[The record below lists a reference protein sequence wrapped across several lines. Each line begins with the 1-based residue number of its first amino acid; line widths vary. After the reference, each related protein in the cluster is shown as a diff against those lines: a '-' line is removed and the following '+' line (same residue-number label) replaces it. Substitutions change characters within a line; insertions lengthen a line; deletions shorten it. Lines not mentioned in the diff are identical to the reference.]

1 MSKIYEA
8 LRQHQ
13 LKRTP
18 DVTPLPPP
26 VSPATPSPASPSLVP
41 PSLAPT
47 MGFAPAMPEPAP
59 SPLLGDLLIAS
70 REMQALYRSIEPLI
84 AAKECGNLLMF
95 TSAHAG
101 EGKTTVCGGFA
112 AVLAQYFGKS
122 VLILDGDRHHALCR
136 RFGSEDESSLQ
147 ALARSPEA
155 ALQTA
160 RRFGV
165 RGAVAAVPVAALAGV
180 ASTDSP
186 ELELLE
192 SIKPML
198 ANTFDYVL
206 IDAPSVAEVSWS
218 PTVGRIADGVILVIE
233 AERTRWPVAMNAKE
247 EFERSGAKVIGAF
260 LNKRKFYIPARVY
273 RFL

>member
-1 MSKIYEA
+1 VSKIYEA

-26 VSPATPSPASPSLVP
+26 VSPPTPSPASPSLVP
-41 PSLAPT
+41 PSLAPP

-59 SPLLGDLLIAS
+59 SPLLGDLLIAR

-186 ELELLE
+186 ELELLD

-206 IDAPSVAEVSWS
+206 
-218 PTVGRIADGVILVIE
+218 IADGVILVIE
-233 AERTRWPVAMNAKE
+233 AERTRWPVAMNTKE